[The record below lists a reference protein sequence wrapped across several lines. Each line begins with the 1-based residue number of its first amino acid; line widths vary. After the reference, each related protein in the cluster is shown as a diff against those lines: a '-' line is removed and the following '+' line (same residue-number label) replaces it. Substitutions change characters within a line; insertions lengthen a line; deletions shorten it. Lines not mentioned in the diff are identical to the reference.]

1 MAQRRNSA
9 DRAPLPRLPLL
20 ITERQN
26 DFDRIRDTLNTE
38 IKPSGIVD
46 QMYVA
51 DVAYLTWEILRFRRC
66 KSGIINLAFRDAL
79 KEVLEQVLRQPGHG
93 PYGVKDE
100 ADELARKWFSD
111 QEGRKRVL
119 ELLGEFQ
126 LDEVAIEANAVR
138 RSAGDL
144 ELLDRLLASLE
155 SRRNRTLRCI
165 GEYRNA
171 LAQQLKENSKKL
183 LDGEVVALESCSDTT
198 AAV

>member
-20 ITERQN
+20 ITERQD
-26 DFDRIRDTLNTE
+26 DFDRIRDALNTE
-38 IKPSGIVD
+38 IKPSGIIE

-51 DVAYLTWEILRFRRC
+51 DVAYLTWEILRLRRC

-79 KEVLEQVLRQPGHG
+79 KEILEQVLRQPGDG
-93 PYGVKDE
+93 PYGVKDQ

-111 QEGRKRVL
+111 QEARKRVL

-138 RSAGDL
+138 RSAADL

-171 LAQQLKENSKKL
+171 LAQQLKENSTKL
-183 LDGEVVALESCSDTT
+183 LDGEVLALESSSDTS
-198 AAV
+198 AAA